1 MIKLDKI
8 SINDLQSVQITLDT
22 LLDKTLI
29 DSYKEIYHYFV
40 YHAFLIDSSFKNLES
55 YKLTSCMIGLD
66 RKSNPVLHKNI
77 SKKKLNNLY
86 GYMRDRKDK
95 DARKQIYNVIK
106 SSADM
111 CPYCGECNPV
121 TTLDHYLPKADFPQY
136 SVFTSN
142 LLPSCG
148 TCNTGKLNTVATC
161 YIDQPI
167 HPYFDKSIFFNDI
180 WIEGSISDYTTLG
193 LNIYTNPPSLWSN
206 DDKLRASKHFKD
218 YRIEAEY
225 KLRIN
230 SEASQLLY
238 LLKNSL
244 RMLTGTALQEYLI
257 DCSNTPGLFENHWR
271 KVFYRALAKDPNIF
285 NRVQIH

>member
-1 MIKLDKI
+1 MIKLDQI
-8 SINDLQSVQITLDT
+8 AINDLQSVQITLDT
-22 LLDKTLI
+22 LADPNLI
-29 DSYKEIYHYFV
+29 NSYKGIYHYFV
-40 YHAFLIDSSFKNLES
+40 YHAFLLDSSFKCLES
-55 YKLTSCMIGLD
+55 YKLRSCMIGLN
-66 RKSNPVLHKNI
+66 RKSNPILHQNI
-77 SKKKLNNLY
+77 SKKNLTNLY

-111 CPYCGECNPV
+111 CPYCGECNTV

-142 LLPSCG
+142 LLPSCAI
-148 TCNTGKLNTVATC
+148 CNTGKLNAVATN
-161 YIDQPI
+161 YVNQPI

-180 WIEGSISDYTTLG
+180 WVEGSVNDYTSLG
-193 LNIYTNPPSLWSN
+193 LNIYTNPPSLWSS
-206 DDKLRASKHFKD
+206 DDKLRASNHFKD

-230 SEASQLLY
+230 GEASQLLY
-238 LLKNSL
+238 LLKTSL
-244 RMLTGTALQEYLI
+244 RKLTGEDLQEYLI

-271 KVFYRALAKDPNIF
+271 KVFYRALANDPNIF
-285 NRVQIH
+285 NRVKIP